1 MCHNSPLFPFGGS
14 RQAGVGFLR
23 IAVRTILHLPCIAL
37 NSFLVIYAYGV

>member
-14 RQAGVGFLR
+14 RQAGVGF
-23 IAVRTILHLPCIAL
+23 ANSSRTILHLPCIAL